1 MIYYWLVETKRM
13 LDERGGNYSVLI
25 SKERLEALIKFI
37 DEMMEQVDRA
47 EFEKKGLN

>member
-37 DEMMEQVDRA
+37 DEIMEQVD
-47 EFEKKGLN
+47 GLNLKRKD